1 MAANFAWGIDVGNR
15 ALKAIKLVRDG
26 DGVRID
32 DFEIIEHES
41 VLSQAGDNREA
52 LIQAA
57 LSNLVARHTFKGG
70 VVGVGVSGQS
80 SFARFIKLPPVEPKK
95 IPEIVRFEAIQQIP
109 FPLDDV
115 EWSYQLFQSESS
127 PDVEVGIFA
136 MRKEL
141 VNQHIGYFV
150 DQELNVQVVQMNPLA
165 VYNAMSYDGKIKGT
179 TMIIDLGAENTDL
192 IIADEDTIWMR
203 SIPIGGNAFTEALVK
218 SFKLNFQKAEEL
230 KRNAA
235 SSKYARQIFQAMRPI
250 FADLVAEV
258 QRSIGFYASVHRDS
272 RIKKIIAIGGT
283 FKLPGLQKYLQQN
296 LQLDVERLDRLAAA
310 PPTDAKLA
318 AGFNENALAMVG
330 AYGLAL
336 QALGEGKVS
345 SSLLPARIRRE
356 KLWQEKTKW
365 FAAAAALFVLG
376 TAVPYGSWFIHKM
389 QYDNEAAN
397 RSTIAGVQS
406 TAGAL
411 DTEWQAI
418 ESSGANERQRISNI
432 RSLTEY
438 RDLWP
443 QLLAD
448 INAVIPKLPSDP
460 AQLKAVPRKDRQQVF
475 VENIL
480 TRYEPN
486 IGVILA
492 DPEFKRFAGATGSA
506 ATTGGFAMPAAVGG
520 MGMPGME
527 GEYMEDP
534 AMMGMGMGMAPP
546 PVAAPAAGAGPVTP
560 GATTGHGFIITLS
573 GTTPNADPAGLLTDT
588 VIKSLEAMSLA
599 TLPPDKKYYVAKA
612 EIVTTTPLRQNPG
625 RLAELQRLFQAAE
638 AAKGLPAQQA
648 GYPAQGVL
656 DPAMMEAE
664 NPGGLPGQGFPGQ
677 GLPGQPQLGPN
688 GQPLEDARPFKDRVF
703 GNEDVR
709 DDSEFTIVFAVV
721 LDPAPPV
728 PGAPTDPAA
737 APTDPNAPPADPAA
751 APAAP
756 TAAAQ

>member
-1 MAANFAWGIDVGNR
+1 MAANSAWGIDVGNR

-32 DFEIIEHES
+32 DFEVIEHET
-41 VLSQAGDNREA
+41 VLSNAGDNREA
-52 LIQAA
+52 MIQAA
-57 LSNLVARHTFKGG
+57 LSNLVARHGFKGSQ
-70 VVGVGVSGQS
+70 VGIGVSGQS

-115 EWSYQLFQSESS
+115 EWSYQLFQSETS

-141 VNQHIGYFV
+141 VNQHISYFV

-165 VYNAMSYDGKIKGT
+165 VYNAMVYDGKLKGT

-203 SIPIGGNAFTEALVK
+203 SIPIGGNNFTEALVK

-310 PPTDAKLA
+310 PPADSKLA
-318 AGFNENALAMVG
+318 ATFNENALAMVS

-336 QALGEGKVS
+336 QTLGDSKIT

-389 QYDNEAAN
+389 QYDGASAERAK
-397 RSTIAGVQS
+397 IASVQS
-406 TAGAL
+406 TASGL
-411 DTEWQAI
+411 DTQWSTI
-418 ESSGANERQRISNI
+418 EQSGSTDRERIKNV
-432 RSLTEY
+432 RSLTDY

-443 QLLAD
+443 QMLAD
-448 INAVIPKLPSDP
+448 INSTIPKLSGDKDKV
-460 AQLKAVPRKDRQQVF
+460 KAVPRNQREQVN
-475 VENIL
+475 VE
-480 TRYEPN
+480 TMVTKYDPN
-486 IGVILA
+486 VGVAIA
-492 DPEFKRFAGATGSA
+492 DPEFKKFAGVSGTA
-506 ATTGGFAMPAAVGG
+506 ATVGSFALPAAAPGALPEDG
-520 MGMPGME
+520 MM
-527 GEYMEDP
+527 MEDP
-534 AMMGMGMGMAPP
+534 AMYGLTPTAPP
-546 PVAAPAAGAGPVTP
+546 PPPPTGAAPTVAP
-560 GATTGHGFIITLS
+560 TTGAGFIITLT
-573 GTTPNADPAGLLTDT
+573 GTTPHAEPAAFLQDT
-588 VIKSLEAMSLA
+588 VIKKLEEFSLEK
-599 TLPPDKKYYVAKA
+599 LPKDKRYYVAKA
-612 EIVTTTPLRQNPG
+612 EIVSTTPIRTNQTRVQQMLQLFNAALQAHGATGQPG
-625 RLAELQRLFQAAE
+625 VMPGMLLDPGME
-638 AAKGLPAQQA
+638 
-648 GYPAQGVL
+648 
-656 DPAMMEAE
+656 DPAMAGL
-664 NPGGLPGQGFPGQ
+664 NPGIQPGVVIA
-677 GLPGQPQLGPN
+677 PN
-688 GQPLEDARPFKDRVF
+688 GQPAEDTRPFRDRVF
-703 GNEDVR
+703 TDEDVR

-721 LDPAPPV
+721 IDPAPP
-728 PGAPTDPAA
+728 
-737 APTDPNAPPADPAA
+737 A
-751 APAAP
+751 APAADA
-756 TAAAQ
+756 TAAPATP

>member
-26 DGVRID
+26 DTVRID
-32 DFEIIEHES
+32 DFEVIEHET

-52 LIQAA
+52 LIQSA
-57 LSNLVARHTFKGG
+57 LSNLVARHGFKGA
-70 VVGVGVSGQS
+70 VCGVGVSGQS

-115 EWSYQLFQSESS
+115 EWSYQLFQSETS

-141 VNQHIGYFV
+141 VNQHIGYFT

-165 VYNAMSYDGKIKGT
+165 VYNAMAYDGKIKGT

-192 IIADEDTIWMR
+192 IIADEDSIWMR
-203 SIPIGGNAFTEALVK
+203 SIPIGGNNFTEALVK

-272 RIKKIIAIGGT
+272 RIKKIIALGGT

-296 LQLDVERLDRLAAA
+296 LQLDVERLDRVAAL
-310 PPTDAKLA
+310 PPTDGKLA
-318 AGFNENALAMVG
+318 AGFNEHALAMVG

-336 QALGEGKVS
+336 QAMGEGKIT

-356 KLWQEKTKW
+356 KAWQEKTKW

-376 TAVPYGSWFIHKM
+376 TAIPYGSWFLHKM
-389 QYDNEAAN
+389 QYDNEAAA
-397 RSTIAGVQS
+397 RATIESVKS
-406 TAGAL
+406 TATAL
-411 DTEWQAI
+411 DTQWQEI
-418 ESSGANERQRISNI
+418 ESSGAADRQRISNI

-448 INAVIPKLPSDP
+448 INAAVPKGDP
-460 AQLKAVPRKDRQQVF
+460 AALKQLPRNEREIVN
-475 VENIL
+475 VENII

-486 IGVILA
+486 IGVVVA
-492 DPEFKRFAGATGSA
+492 DPEFRKYAGVAGTS
-506 ATTGGFAMPAAVGG
+506 ATTGGFSTPTPAMGG
-520 MGMPGME
+520 GME
-527 GEYMEDP
+527 GMMEDEFMMEDP
-534 AMMGMGMGMAPP
+534 AMMGMDMGMDFGMAPP
-546 PVAAPAAGAGPVTP
+546 PPVAGAGPVEG
-560 GATTGHGFIITLS
+560 GATTGHGFIITLT
-573 GTTPNADPAGLLTDT
+573 GTTPHGDPATLLTDT
-588 VIKSLEAMSLA
+588 VVNSLAAMSLA
-599 TLPPDKKYYVAKA
+599 NVPKDKKYYVAKA
-612 EIVTTTPLRQNPG
+612 EIVTTTPLRSNPQ
-625 RLAELQRLFQAAE
+625 RLTEMQRLFTAAE
-638 AAKGLPAQQA
+638 QARGVSGQQQM
-648 GYPAQGVL
+648 QGQMF
-656 DPAMMEAE
+656 DPAMEMEME
-664 NPGGLPGQGFPGQ
+664 MDVGLGGLGGMN
-677 GLPGQPQLGPN
+677 QPQVGPD
-688 GQPLEDARPFKDRVF
+688 GRPLEDPRPFRDRANP
-703 GNEDVR
+703 NEDVR
-709 DDSEFTIVFAVV
+709 DDSEFSIIFAIV
-721 LDPAPPV
+721 LDPAE
-728 PGAPTDPAA
+728 
-737 APTDPNAPPADPAA
+737 TDPNALVDPN
-751 APAAP
+751 APVTDPTLDP
-756 TAAAQ
+756 TAMQ